1 MLQYYLLLQGREFTA
16 DDYETLLQLDAP
28 ATHGRDAV
36 EVGAVIFHHQ
46 RCGEGHGE
54 LVPSGYLT

>member
-36 EVGAVIFHHQ
+36 EVGV
-46 RCGEGHGE
+46 GKDVVENG
-54 LVPSGYLT
+54 P

>member
-36 EVGAVIFHHQ
+36 EVGW
-46 RCGEGHGE
+46 EGHGE
-54 LVPSGYLT
+54 LVNPMT